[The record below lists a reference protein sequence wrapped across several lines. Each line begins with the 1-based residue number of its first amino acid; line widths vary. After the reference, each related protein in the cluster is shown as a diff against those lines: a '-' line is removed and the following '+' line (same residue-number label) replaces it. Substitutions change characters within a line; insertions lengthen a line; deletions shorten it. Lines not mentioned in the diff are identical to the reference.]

1 MRKTVVFSLLVILGM
16 VLVSCIKPVPLKVKT
31 PVISPAGGTYT
42 QAQNVT
48 ITCVTPGAEIRY
60 TLDETEPSTSSTLYT
75 GAINISSSAT
85 LTAKAFKPNWTD
97 SDTVSQAYTLK
108 VQSPVMDPVGGTYT
122 DAQNVTI
129 TCATSGAEIRYT
141 LDGSEPSKSS
151 TLYTGA
157 INISNPTTIKAKA
170 FKPGWTESDT
180 VSQAYTLK
188 VQSPVMDPVGG
199 TYTDAQNVT
208 ITCATSGAE
217 IRYTL
222 DGSEPSKS
230 STLYTGAINISNPTT
245 IKAKAFKPGWT
256 ESDTVSQAYTLKVQ
270 SPVMDPVGGTYT
282 DAQNVTITCATS
294 GAEIR
299 YTLDGSEPS
308 KSSTLYTGAI
318 NISNPTTIK
327 AKAFKPGW
335 TESDTVSHVYKFFLK
350 MRLSKCFG
358 GTDYDYLY
366 NVIQTNDG
374 GYLAV
379 GYTNSKNGD
388 VSSNHGKRDGWLIK
402 VDSTGNTIW
411 SKAFG
416 GTGTDYLCIVRQTDD
431 NGYVAVGY
439 TASNDGDIS
448 GNHGN
453 GDGWI
458 VKVDATGT
466 KVWSKCFGGFG
477 AEKLNSIYQTSDGG
491 YVAVGYTLSNDGW
504 IIKVDSSGNLLWSKA
519 FGGSS
524 SDILYNV
531 IQTDDGG
538 YIAVGNTYSNNGDIS
553 GNHGGYEGWIIK
565 VDSSGNLL
573 WSKVF
578 GGTSAEQLNSI
589 YQSDDGGYIAVG
601 YAYSNDGDI
610 SGNHGNG
617 DGWILK
623 VDETGNKEWSEV
635 FGGTNYDS
643 FDSIIKTS
651 NGEYITVGYTES
663 NDGDVS
669 GNHGNGDGWI
679 VKFK

>member
-1 MRKTVVFSLLVILGM
+1 M
-16 VLVSCIKPVPLKVKT
+16 VSPVGGTYTTAQNVSITCATPNAEIRYTLDGSEPLKSSTLYTGAINISSSATLTAKAFKSGWTDSNMVTQSYTITGKVTT
-31 PVISPAGGTYT
+31 PVISPVGGTYT
-42 QAQNVT
+42 TAQNVS
-48 ITCVTPGAEIRY
+48 ITCATPDAEIRY

-75 GAINISSSAT
+75 GAINISSSKT
-85 LTAKAFKPNWTD
+85 LKAKAFKPTWTD

-157 INISNPTTIKAKA
+157 INISSSKILKAKA
-170 FKPGWTESDT
+170 FKPTWTDSDT
-180 VSQAYTLK
+180 VSQTYTLK
-188 VQSPVMDPVGG
+188 VQSPVMNPAGG
-199 TYTDAQNVT
+199 TYTDVQNVT
-208 ITCATSGAE
+208 ITCETSDAE

-230 STLYTGAINISNPTT
+230 SILYTGTINISDPTT

-256 ESDTVSQAYTLKVQ
+256 D
-270 SPVMDPVGGTYT
+270 
-282 DAQNVTITCATS
+282 
-294 GAEIR
+294 
-299 YTLDGSEPS
+299 
-308 KSSTLYTGAI
+308 
-318 NISNPTTIK
+318 
-327 AKAFKPGW
+327 
-335 TESDTVSHVYKFFLK
+335 SDTVSHVYKFILK

-358 GTDYDYLY
+358 GTDYDYLC

-374 GYLAV
+374 KYLAV

-402 VDSTGNTIW
+402 VDSNGNTIW

-416 GTGTDYLCIVRQTDD
+416 GTGNDYLCNVRQTDD

-439 TASNDGDIS
+439 TTSNDGDIS

-458 VKVDATGT
+458 VKVDSNGNTI
-466 KVWSKCFGGFG
+466 WSKAFGGFG
-477 AEKLNSIYQTSDGG
+477 AEKLNSVYQTSDGG
-491 YVAVGYTLSNDGW
+491 YIAVGYTLSNDGW
-504 IIKVDSSGNLLWSKA
+504 VIKVDSSGNLLWSKA

>member
-1 MRKTVVFSLLVILGM
+1 VVN
-16 VLVSCIKPVPLKVKT
+16 PV
-31 PVISPAGGTYT
+31 GGTYT
-42 QAQNVT
+42 QTQNVT

-85 LTAKAFKPNWTD
+85 LTAKAYKPNWTD
-97 SDTVSQAYTLK
+97 SDTVSQTYTLK

-170 FKPGWTESDT
+170 FKLNWTDSDT

-222 DGSEPSKS
+222 DGSEPS
-230 STLYTGAINISNPTT
+230 T
-245 IKAKAFKPGWT
+245 
-256 ESDTVSQAYTLKVQ
+256 
-270 SPVMDPVGGTYT
+270 
-282 DAQNVTITCATS
+282 
-294 GAEIR
+294 
-299 YTLDGSEPS
+299 
-308 KSSTLYTGAI
+308 SSTLYTGAI

-448 GNHGN
+448 GNHGGYDGWIIKIDSNGNTIWSKAFGGTGDDSLQSIIIASDGGYLAVGHTVSNDGDISDNHGN